1 MTSSRGNQYI
11 VIFYDYNTDS
21 IQEIPT
27 NIRNAAEIIDA
38 TVPIMSILTTSGH
51 QPNLHIFENEVSSIF
66 KEYLPKNKIKYQL
79 VLLHLHIHNEA
90 KHAIPTFKA
99 YFITCLCASK
109 PKYMAKEWYC
119 FLPQATLTLN
129 FLSNCR
135 FNPKSW
141 AFLIITEHHFTDL
154 KAES

>member
-51 QPNLHIFENEVSSIF
+51 QPNLHILDNEASSS
-66 KEYLPKNKIKYQL
+66 LKNDLLKDKSKYQF
-79 VLLHLHIHNEA
+79 VPPRLHRQNAA
-90 KHAIPTFKA
+90 KRAIQTFKA
-99 YFITCLCASK
+99 YFMTCICTA
-109 PKYMAKEWYC
+109 
-119 FLPQATLTLN
+119 
-129 FLSNCR
+129 
-135 FNPKSW
+135 NPNYLDK
-141 AFLIITEHHFTDL
+141 
-154 KAES
+154 